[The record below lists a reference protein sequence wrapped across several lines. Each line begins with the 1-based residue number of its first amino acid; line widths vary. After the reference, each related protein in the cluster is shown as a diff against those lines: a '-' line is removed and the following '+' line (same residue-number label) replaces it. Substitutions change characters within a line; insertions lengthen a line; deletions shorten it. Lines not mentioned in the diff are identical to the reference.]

1 MSCKLS
7 HLVFKFELL
16 ENVINFFQK
25 KKKINCGRQFEKETS
40 KLFGASFF
48 FFLALYYLSLT
59 EDINIVQ

>member
-25 KKKINCGRQFEKETS
+25 NKINCGRQFEKETS

-48 FFLALYYLSLT
+48 FFFFYYLSLT

>member
-25 KKKINCGRQFEKETS
+25 NKINCGRQFEKETS

-48 FFLALYYLSLT
+48 FFSSVLP
-59 EDINIVQ
+59 